1 MELSYIAYISYCHK
15 PLDTA
20 VAGKLHT
27 LLEGYV
33 IPPQL
38 RSTPEQKHPG
48 AVFTD
53 RYDLPVGGELTDG
66 ISQALDHSQ
75 FLIVICTP
83 DTPKSAYLRQEVRYF
98 IGKHGHDRVLPV
110 LAAGT
115 PEESIPREL
124 LEGREPLYVS
134 VAGETPKQV
143 LKNLNRELPR
153 LAALILGCPY
163 DALLHH
169 WKRSPLQRLLLAWRR

>member
-20 VAGKLHT
+20 VARKLHT

-33 IPPQL
+33 IPPQF
-38 RSTPEQKHPG
+38 R
-48 AVFTD
+48 
-53 RYDLPVGGELTDG
+53 
-66 ISQALDHSQ
+66 
-75 FLIVICTP
+75 
-83 DTPKSAYLRQEVRYF
+83 
-98 IGKHGHDRVLPV
+98 
-110 LAAGT
+110 GT

-124 LEGREPLYVS
+124 LEGKEPLYVS

-143 LKNLNRELPR
+143 LKNLNKKLPR

>member
-1 MELSYIAYISYCHK
+1 MELSYIAYISHCHK
-15 PLDTA
+15 PLDNA

-38 RSTPEQKHPG
+38 RRTPEQKHPG
-48 AVFTD
+48 PVFMD
-53 RYDLPVGGELTDG
+53 RHDLLPEGELMRN
-66 ISQALDHSQ
+66 ISDALDHSQ

-83 DTPKSAYLRQEVRYF
+83 DTPKSAWVQQEVRYF

-124 LEGREPLYVS
+124 LEGKEPFYVS